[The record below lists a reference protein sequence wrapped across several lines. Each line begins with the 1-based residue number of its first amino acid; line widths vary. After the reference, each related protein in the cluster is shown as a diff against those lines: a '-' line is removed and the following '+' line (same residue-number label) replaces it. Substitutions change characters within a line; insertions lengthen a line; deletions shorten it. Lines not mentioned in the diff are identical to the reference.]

1 MFKLS
6 VISDEVSQD
15 LERVAKFAKRFNL
28 DGIEIRTVW
37 NMPPQDLVERSSEI
51 RKIMSKYDLVVPCIA
66 SPFFK
71 ADLDSEEEYKQHISI
86 LRRVIELAKSLDT
99 NLIRIFTFWR
109 KGPLDEYLDRI
120 LSKFEEPL
128 DIVKEEGVIVAIENE
143 PSTHVNNG
151 RRLAQFLDALGN
163 PKYVKALWDPGNDI
177 SDPEGEIPYP
187 DGYNYVRGRIVHIHI
202 KDAVRLALGKAEPRP
217 VGGGDVDYVG
227 QLKALIEDKYEGFLS
242 LETHWRPKKKLTEEQ
257 LVKPGGAAFS
267 EMGEEASEVC
277 IKNLMSLI
285 RKAEEL

>member
-217 VGGGDVDYVG
+217 VGEGDVDYVG

>member
-15 LERVAKFAKRFNL
+15 LERVAKFAKKFNL

-37 NMPPQDLVERSSEI
+37 NKPPQELVEKASEI
-51 RKIMSKYDLVVPCIA
+51 RTILHRHGLVVPCIA

-71 ADLDSEEEYKQHISI
+71 ADLDSEEEYRQHITI
-86 LRRVIELAKSLDT
+86 LRRVIEFAKSLDT

-109 KGPLDEYLDRI
+109 KGPLDNYLALI
-120 LSKFEEPL
+120 LKKFEEPL
-128 DIVKEEGVIVAIENE
+128 DIVKEEGVVVAVENE

-163 PKYVKALWDPGNDI
+163 PAYVKALWDPGNDI

-202 KDAVRLALGKAEPRP
+202 KDAVRLAPGKAEPRP
-217 VGGGDVDYVG
+217 VGEGDVDYVG
-227 QLKALIEDKYEGFLS
+227 QLKALIDDKYDGFLS

-257 LVKPGGAAFS
+257 LIKPGGAAFS

-277 IKNLMSLI
+277 IKNLLSLI
-285 RKAEEL
+285 RRIEKL